1 MTMELTTYIV
11 TLQDYVKAN
20 SAKQA
25 LSFTMDRIRS
35 EETIAA
41 VECMKTGV
49 IDHYEIQTGKLIDSK
64 ETR

>member
-1 MTMELTTYIV
+1 MALTTYIV

-20 SAKQA
+20 SPKQA
-25 LSFTMDRIRS
+25 LGFTIDRILS

-41 VECMKTGV
+41 VECMATGV